1 MAEAEQTTLM
11 KECFAYD
18 DELRKG
24 GHRGKR
30 SKHPHDAAVSERK
43 VTVTDGPYAETK
55 SSLADS

>member
-1 MAEAEQTTLM
+1 M

-24 GHRGKR
+24 GHFRGKR

-43 VTVTDGPYAETK
+43 VTVTDGPYAERK
-55 SSLADS
+55 NGLADS